1 VTGSESSDGLSV
13 RWNAHGWAEGVDGE
27 PEQGRW
33 EYWVDDDLVLWWSD
47 SDRQAFHRQVN
58 EDQP

>member
-1 VTGSESSDGLSV
+1 VTGPESSDGLSV
-13 RWNAHGWAEGVDGE
+13 RWNADGWAEGIDGE

-33 EYWVDDDLVLWWSD
+33 EYWVEDDLVLWWSD
-47 SDRQAFHRQVN
+47 SDRQAFHRQRD